1 MIDAMNKAITRIVM
15 PAIGLIGFV
24 WFVFFFNPQKMRVRI
39 GKVDKIEKVSGNKD
53 GFHTDIHYM
62 LYTDKGTFRINISGF
77 VAHPELVGRI
87 KIDSIC
93 TMEVCGIEVPFIGVY
108 RNVVNIRY

>member
-1 MIDAMNKAITRIVM
+1 M

-53 GFHTDIHYM
+53 GFHTT
-62 LYTDKGTFRINISGF
+62 YTICCIRTKEPFVSIS
-77 VAHPELVGRI
+77 VALLHIRNWLVES
-87 KIDSIC
+87 K
-93 TMEVCGIEVPFIGVY
+93 
-108 RNVVNIRY
+108 

>member
-1 MIDAMNKAITRIVM
+1 M

-87 KIDSIC
+87 KNRLYMHYGGMRYRSAFYW
-93 TMEVCGIEVPFIGVY
+93 GIQKCS
-108 RNVVNIRY
+108 